1 VLLFDD
7 IWDKVYAAEQQSLK
21 EKYESDLK
29 KEIKKLQRL
38 RDQIKTWLGS
48 SDVKDKAPL
57 TEARKIIESKMEQ
70 FKICEKDTK
79 TKAYSKEG
87 LARAERGGDNK
98 DSEREDKLEWV
109 NQCLERL
116 AELNENLEG
125 EIEKASSGRGKTKNK
140 DQIEKLENRMQKNR
154 WHINKLEQVISLI
167 EDGDLD
173 PAKLDGIKENVD
185 FYIESAADD
194 DGTLD
199 VDDEFD
205 MYEDLQIDAI
215 LSAADGEDDDDDS
228 SPQVTPTEEAE
239 PVVKAPPK
247 KATPIASINT
257 IAAIGKA
264 QPVKPVAA
272 VTAIP
277 VVGKAAP
284 APAKPATAASPTLA
298 KTVPPAV
305 NAATIP
311 AATTATTAAPSIKI
325 GQPSTLNSKPPA
337 DKKLTLSPTII
348 GQPAPSIKIGESDAK
363 KDLGN
368 EFLSASAKADNVTTS
383 TSWAHAATQRPAT
396 TAIKPVEDPK
406 TVIGSMGITPTA
418 SIPVQ
423 QPQSIASLGA
433 GQNMP
438 LPVGAQSSVFAAQN
452 RPVAPPQN
460 PTGGN
465 LPVGG
470 LPLAVGSRPGQL
482 PIGNSSLMGLQSTD
496 NQLQGGLPL
505 SAVPPSSHTT
515 APIAPPQNRGLPMN
529 PEVVAAVHM
538 LKQSMI
544 HAPEVFEGDKQSS
557 YTPRNPFNTHPSFPS
572 QPPSIIEN
580 PALFERLPM
589 DTLFLAFYYQQGTYQ
604 QYLAAKQ
611 LKKHS
616 WRFHKKYMTWFQ
628 RHEEPNITGDE
639 YEEGTYV
646 YFDYESGWCQRIKK
660 EFKFEYAY
668 LQNDPDS
675 S

>member
-1 VLLFDD
+1 MFDD

-38 RDQIKTWLGS
+38 RDQIKTWIS
-48 SDVKDKAPL
+48 NSDVKDKAPL

-98 DSEREDKLEWV
+98 DSDREDKLEWV

-125 EIEKASSGRGKTKNK
+125 EIEKASSGRGKIKNK
-140 DQIEKLENRMQKNR
+140 DQIEKLENRMQKHR

-215 LSAADGEDDDDDS
+215 LSAADGEDDEEDS

-239 PVVKAPPK
+239 PVVKATPAK
-247 KATPIASINT
+247 KPTPITANLNS

-264 QPVKPVAA
+264 QPSKPVVAATTIPIVGKPIPAA
-272 VTAIP
+272 V
-277 VVGKAAP
+277 
-284 APAKPATAASPTLA
+284 KPATASSPTLA
-298 KTVPPAV
+298 KTIPPAV
-305 NAATIP
+305 NSTNIP
-311 AATTATTAAPSIKI
+311 AATVAATSARTI
-325 GQPSTLNSKPPA
+325 GQPSAINNKPA
-337 DKKLTLSPTII
+337 DKKLTMSPTII
-348 GQPAPSIKIGESDAK
+348 GQPAPSLKIGESDVK
-363 KDLGN
+363 KDLGG
-368 EFLSASAKADNVTTS
+368 EFLSASTKADNV

-396 TAIKPVEDPK
+396 TIKPEEPK
-406 TVIGSMGITPTA
+406 TVIGSMGITPTTT
-418 SIPVQ
+418 SVTGQ
-423 QPQSIASLGA
+423 QPQTIASL

-438 LPVGAQSSVFAAQN
+438 LPVGAQSSPFAVQN
-452 RPVAPPQN
+452 RPLAPPQ
-460 PTGGN
+460 TTN
-465 LPVGG
+465 LSA
-470 LPLAVGSRPGQL
+470 LPLAVGSRPSQL
-482 PIGNSSLMGLQSTD
+482 PIGNSSLMGLQPSAE
-496 NQLQGGLPL
+496 NQLQGLPL
-505 SAVPPSSHTT
+505 HLSSSIHTN
-515 APIAPPQNRGLPMN
+515 APIAPQINRGLPLN

-538 LKQSMI
+538 LKQSMM
-544 HAPEVFEGDKQSS
+544 HAPEIFEGDKPSS

-572 QPPSIIEN
+572 QPPSIIDN

-604 QYLAAKQ
+604 QYLSAKQ

-668 LQNDPDS
+668 LQS
-675 S
+675 EE